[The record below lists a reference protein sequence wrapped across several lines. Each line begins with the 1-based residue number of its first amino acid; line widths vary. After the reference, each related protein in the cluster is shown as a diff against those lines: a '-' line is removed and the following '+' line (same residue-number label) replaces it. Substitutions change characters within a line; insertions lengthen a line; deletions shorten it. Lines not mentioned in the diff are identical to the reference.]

1 MANASMPHDKL
12 NRRCVELFQHPDVQL
27 HCWHPRMFWETRMK
41 ENPAPEELT
50 EPKVDLRELEV
61 LLAES
66 AHVPSVCA
74 EELNQEDPG
83 RADLIR
89 HMVHRGEMPYL
100 HRPH

>member
-1 MANASMPHDKL
+1 MANTSTTHEKL
-12 NRRCVELFQHPDVQL
+12 NRRCVDLFQNPDVQL

-50 EPKVDLRELEV
+50 TPKVDLRELEV
-61 LLAES
+61 LLAET
-66 AHVPSVCA
+66 AHVPSQCA
-74 EELNQEDPG
+74 EELNQEAPG

-100 HRPH
+100 QRPH